1 MPTQHDMG
9 PSSEI
14 YRAILEYEIQ
24 PMKDVP
30 NPHYNPNGGAYD
42 RAKQPWRQFIK
53 VPDGPPKTNERMI
66 GPYQSI
72 TPIKA
77 YVTRNRGGYNSTNL
91 RIKRIERVSE
101 WEEVEL

>member
-30 NPHYNPNGGAYD
+30 NPHYNPNGG
-42 RAKQPWRQFIK
+42 
-53 VPDGPPKTNERMI
+53 VPDGPPKTNERTI